1 MFPKP
6 ILSCPVCETTLGY
19 FTKGAVSSFA
29 CTECQWIFTWDKKGK
44 LQPPTKIIP
53 LKKPAGCDCGSC
65 EYRDEQKRLKNIQG
79 N

>member
-6 ILSCPVCETTLGY
+6 ILSCPVCEATLGY

-44 LQPPTKIIP
+44 LQAPTKIIP
-53 LKKPAGCDCGSC
+53 LKKVKGCDCGSC
-65 EYRDEQKRLKNIQG
+65 EFREEQKRFRG
-79 N
+79 AAER